1 MVHDVLTLNK
11 LHVVDFT
18 CGLHPLEAVFVR
30 ETITASQCL
39 VAALYK
45 SIFGQNGVIAKA
57 DEALAGK
64 RWQLSLPAY
73 LVTIEHR
80 RIKISLIVIAVPSS
94 DIKDGIFAGSPL
106 QVGTI
111 PAMLFTVA
119 LADAF
124 KPGIKRLVMELDRV
138 ISCRLEL
145 V

>member
-1 MVHDVLTLNK
+1 MVNDVLTLNK

-18 CGLHPLEAVFVR
+18 CCLHPFEAVFVR
-30 ETITASQCL
+30 EAITASQCL
-39 VAALYK
+39 VATLYK
-45 SIFGQNGVIAKA
+45 SIFGQDGIVSKS

-64 RWQLSLPAY
+64 RWQLSLSAY
-73 LVTIEHR
+73 LVTIENG
-80 RIKISLIVIAVPSS
+80 RIKISFIVIAIPSS
-94 DIKDGIFAGSPL
+94 DIKDGILARSPL

-111 PAMLFTVA
+111 PAMLFTVT